1 MMDMTDRIFAV
12 DDITLHDLEDHLNEL
27 ASDNWVL
34 YSIHNPGTTESALPY
49 FVVIAHRPHDWEASA
64 KKDREKWD
72 AELEAEEKA
81 AAKERLDKLIK
92 EAYKPWTP
100 TGGHANE

>member
-1 MMDMTDRIFAV
+1 MSKKIFAV

-49 FVVIAHRPHDWEASA
+49 FVVIAHRPHDWEAHFEEN
-64 KKDREKWD
+64 KKKWEAELD
-72 AELEAEEKA
+72 AEKKAEEYW
-81 AAKERLDKLIK
+81 AAKIAEKK
-92 EAYKPWTP
+92 
-100 TGGHANE
+100 GGHANE

>member
-49 FVVIAHRPHDWEASA
+49 FVVIAHRPHDWEA
-64 KKDREKWD
+64 
-72 AELEAEEKA
+72 AELREARKMGRRVRA
-81 AAKERLDKLIK
+81 DKQK
-92 EAYKPWTP
+92 RS
-100 TGGHANE
+100 